1 MPSAWDLGTE
11 TGSFERHVDGLMALL
26 LSLKKRPVIRYQ
38 RMSGMAK
45 KLGHELSVR
54 ATSLT
59 AC

>member
-1 MPSAWDLGTE
+1 VPSAWDLSAE

-54 ATSLT
+54 ELPPRPR
-59 AC
+59 